1 MNAKWFSLSALI
13 AAAVLLL
20 SFSGCGRNQH
30 LESIQVQP
38 SAGGTFF
45 SADPAL
51 FFNFKA
57 FGTYVH
63 PPQTKDITAQVDWQS
78 DNPQVVQVTSA
89 GVVSPNVGCG
99 RGNVFATFKDG
110 SNLVI
115 SNSVPV
121 TVDGPASSGCPQGGA
136 LNTLAVITS
145 GSGQGTVLSS
155 PAGINCGTT
164 CSAQFSTG
172 TTVTLTATPTSP
184 STFGSWA
191 NCDSPASTNPCTV
204 VLSADRSVTVTF
216 N

>member
-1 MNAKWFSLSALI
+1 MNGKYFSIAVLV
-13 AAAVLLL
+13 AAAALLL
-20 SFSGCGRNQH
+20 SFSGCGHNQH
-30 LESIQVQP
+30 LASIQVQP

-45 SADPAL
+45 TADPTL

-57 FGTYVH
+57 FGSYIH
-63 PPQTKDITAQVDWQS
+63 PPQTKDITTEVTWQS

-89 GVVSPNVGCG
+89 GVVSPNLGCG
-99 RGNVFATFKDG
+99 RGNIYATFKDG

-136 LNTLAVITS
+136 LNTLAVISS
-145 GSGQGTVLSS
+145 GNGQGTVSSS
-155 PAGINCGTT
+155 PAGIDCGTT